1 MDRRVLGKGLEA
13 LITPEQVKPETR
25 IVLLNPEKIRPNRYQ
40 PRTQFSAGSLQELV
54 ASVQEKGLV
63 QPIVVRQTQAGDY
76 ELIAG
81 ERRLRA
87 VKALALKEIPAVIK
101 NVSDLELLE
110 LSIIENI
117 QRDELNPLEEANA
130 YEALIKKFGFT
141 QDKISK
147 TVGKNRTTVANM
159 LRLLSLPKQVKA
171 AVSSGALSFGHARAI
186 LSLTDV
192 SRQIA
197 LADKII
203 KEGLSVRE
211 TENYASG
218 SKKHA
223 AKTKHKPGKDQY
235 VRELEEELQRVFGT
249 KVNVFHGKKRGKI
262 QIEYYSLDDLERILL
277 IMRKAAQKQ

>member
-13 LITPEQVKPETR
+13 LITPEQTRSETR
-25 IVLLNPEKIRPNRYQ
+25 IELLSPEKIRPNRYQ
-40 PRTQFSAGSLQELV
+40 PRTHFSADSLQELI

-63 QPIVVRQTQAGDY
+63 QPIVVRKIQDGDY

-117 QRDELNPLEEANA
+117 QRDGLNPLEEANA
-130 YEALIKKFGFT
+130 YEALIKNFGFT

-147 TVGKNRTTVANM
+147 TVGKNRTTIANM
-159 LRLLSLPKQVKA
+159 LRLLSLPKQIKA
-171 AVSSGALSFGHARAI
+171 ALSSGALSFGHAKAI
-186 LSLTDV
+186 LSLTDA
-192 SRQIA
+192 SQQIA
-197 LADKII
+197 LADKVI

-218 SKKHA
+218 SKKHTV
-223 AKTKHKPGKDQY
+223 KTKHKPGKDQH

-249 KVNVFHGKKRGKI
+249 KVDVFHGKKRGKI